1 MKYISITKGFENI
14 VIIFMSATMN
24 FKILDKYYSFN
35 GKLNIKKIDIINDQ
49 ISDSFIKNG
58 IQRKIGNIRIK
69 IKEKII
75 LLFIKNNK

>member
-49 ISDSFIKNG
+49 ISDKALLKMEYN
-58 IQRKIGNIRIK
+58 
-69 IKEKII
+69 EK
-75 LLFIKNNK
+75 